1 MELIRVLLELLAA
14 LWVVAAL
21 VAVAAVAASISNGA
35 KTATVADPELNLPNK
50 ICQAGNNWHERCV
63 MGTAAEQVS

>member
-1 MELIRVLLELLAA
+1 
-14 LWVVAAL
+14 
-21 VAVAAVAASISNGA
+21 VAAVAASISNGA